1 MDMSSCACRLQ
12 ATFVHWEDIAQMMT
26 NMSNA
31 EWIATSDYKM
41 RRFGDAP
48 ITIGYTNAVME
59 LYDTYRGA
67 LE

>member
-1 MDMSSCACRLQ
+1 
-12 ATFVHWEDIAQMMT
+12 MMI

-48 ITIGYTNAVME
+48 VTIAYTEGVME
-59 LYDTYRGA
+59 LYSTYRLA
-67 LE
+67 LD